1 MGLLRAFIAIEFPP
15 HLRNAIE
22 KETAGLRRA
31 LGEDI
36 IRWIPA
42 QNMHLTLK
50 FIGDIAGSH
59 VEFLKQLLMREAA
72 LHMQFDLQLG
82 GLGAYPN
89 SRKPRVLWI
98 GVHAPADLA
107 ILQKKL
113 ESGVT
118 RLGYEQADQ
127 PFSPHLTI
135 GRVRQNINPLDLPK
149 IRAAMDNIQLGNIG
163 IARIDSI
170 HLIKS
175 DLQPSGSIYTR
186 LFSAPLSKSRGEI

>member
-72 LHMQFDLQLG
+72 L
-82 GLGAYPN
+82 
-89 SRKPRVLWI
+89 
-98 GVHAPADLA
+98 PA
-107 ILQKKL
+107 
-113 ESGVT
+113 
-118 RLGYEQADQ
+118 
-127 PFSPHLTI
+127 
-135 GRVRQNINPLDLPK
+135 
-149 IRAAMDNIQLGNIG
+149 
-163 IARIDSI
+163 
-170 HLIKS
+170 
-175 DLQPSGSIYTR
+175 
-186 LFSAPLSKSRGEI
+186 